1 MQTEQ
6 SDILKLTNVNKSF
19 PGVKALCNMCMTV
32 KKGEVHALVGENGAG
47 KSTLMK
53 ILSGAYIKDSGTTEF
68 CGHEVE
74 ITSPKQAER
83 LGISIIYQELNL
95 MKKLSVAE
103 NVFLGRYPRK
113 NGFID
118 WKQMNKDAKELFDTF
133 DIKMDVTAMV
143 RSLSLAQQQ
152 LVEIIKAVSI
162 NSQVVI
168 MDEPTSSLTASE
180 TETLFRIIQ
189 TLKDRHIA
197 VIFITHRLDE
207 IFRICDRLTVL
218 RDGCFVG
225 TKAVHEVT
233 KSELI
238 SMMIG
243 RELTQQFPPRKVT
256 LGEVSLEVCNL
267 SDGYRVKDVSFS
279 ARRGEVLGFAGL
291 VGAGRTETMR
301 LIFGADPKTSGVV
314 RINGTE
320 VNIRNP
326 RQAVRQKIGF
336 VTENRKEEGLFLSL
350 PIKVNIAMVAYKKIL
365 TRSFFNFKKE
375 RQVAEQYVNDLHI
388 VTPSVDQIAM
398 LLSGG
403 NQQKVV
409 LAKWLLP
416 DSEIVIFDEPTR
428 GIDVGAKLEI
438 YTIINN
444 LAAAGK
450 TIIVVSSEME
460 EVLGISDRIIVMRE
474 GRVVGELTKDQFSQQ
489 AVTELAIGG
498 V

>member
-1 MQTEQ
+1 
-6 SDILKLTNVNKSF
+6 
-19 PGVKALCNMCMTV
+19 MC
-32 KKGEVHALVGENGAG
+32 
-47 KSTLMK
+47 
-53 ILSGAYIKDSGTTEF
+53 
-68 CGHEVE
+68 
-74 ITSPKQAER
+74 
-83 LGISIIYQELNL
+83 
-95 MKKLSVAE
+95 
-103 NVFLGRYPRK
+103 
-113 NGFID
+113 
-118 WKQMNKDAKELFDTF
+118 
-133 DIKMDVTAMV
+133 
-143 RSLSLAQQQ
+143 
-152 LVEIIKAVSI
+152 
-162 NSQVVI
+162 
-168 MDEPTSSLTASE
+168 
-180 TETLFRIIQ
+180 
-189 TLKDRHIA
+189 
-197 VIFITHRLDE
+197 
-207 IFRICDRLTVL
+207 
-218 RDGCFVG
+218 
-225 TKAVHEVT
+225 
-233 KSELI
+233 
-238 SMMIG
+238 
-243 RELTQQFPPRKVT
+243 
-256 LGEVSLEVCNL
+256 
-267 SDGYRVKDVSFS
+267 
-279 ARRGEVLGFAGL
+279 
-291 VGAGRTETMR
+291 AGRTETMR

-474 GRVVGELTKDQFSQQ
+474 GRVVGELAKDQFSQQ